1 MKTPPT
7 SLNCHHHYVINLTM
21 WLTSF
26 WLLIENY
33 IIFAILEKLELIA
46 VPTPNGS
53 IRAMSVSDEFNEL
66 DPSMTSNDHS
76 VTSIWPYMTSNTADL
91 NLNSAVDSIFYG
103 DDKGCIHLVELSLND
118 LALRPIKSEEED
130 GFIIN
135 FLRYVI
141 SIDRNF
147 TLTRAAPTCREIQL
161 KKKMEKLNTVKEGA
175 ASVKIKVWSIFIEY
189 HFVSNEIQFGP
200 ASKSIFY
207 NDRSSFWL
215 GYTCSVHTDITNRDQ
230 GQI

>member
-66 DPSMTSNDHS
+66 DSSMTSNDHL
-76 VTSIWPYMTSNTADL
+76 VTSIWPYMTSNTADV

-135 FLRYVI
+135 FLRFVI
-141 SIDRNF
+141 SIDRTF
-147 TLTRAAPTCREIQL
+147 TLTHAAPTC
-161 KKKMEKLNTVKEGA
+161 G
-175 ASVKIKVWSIFIEY
+175 
-189 HFVSNEIQFGP
+189 
-200 ASKSIFY
+200 
-207 NDRSSFWL
+207 
-215 GYTCSVHTDITNRDQ
+215 
-230 GQI
+230 

>member
-1 MKTPPT
+1 
-7 SLNCHHHYVINLTM
+7 
-21 WLTSF
+21 
-26 WLLIENY
+26 
-33 IIFAILEKLELIA
+33 
-46 VPTPNGS
+46 
-53 IRAMSVSDEFNEL
+53 
-66 DPSMTSNDHS
+66 
-76 VTSIWPYMTSNTADL
+76 MTSNTADL

-175 ASVKIKVWSIFIEY
+175 ASVKIKV
-189 HFVSNEIQFGP
+189 
-200 ASKSIFY
+200 
-207 NDRSSFWL
+207 
-215 GYTCSVHTDITNRDQ
+215 
-230 GQI
+230 